1 MSELIEKIVKEL
13 LDDNEFVES
22 CKTEIQEIMK
32 DGKFDFK
39 DMPEVIAL
47 VVLVYEKYDKLH
59 VEQKDLIEVFRLL
72 IVELLKKLNFMQ
84 ESNDEINKMLESCL
98 TLLVLQVKTKS
109 FWTTYFGWCFCACCK
124 KSKCCK

>member
-39 DMPEVIAL
+39 DMPQVIAL

-59 VEQKDLIEVFRLL
+59 VEEKDLIEVFRLL
-72 IVELLKKLNFMQ
+72 IVELLKKLKFME

-98 TLLVLQVKTKS
+98 TLLVLQVKYQIS
-109 FWTTYFGWCFCACCK
+109 YYNLVLSQRIFYILHHYFYV
-124 KSKCCK
+124 

>member
-22 CKTEIQEIMK
+22 CKTEIKEIMK

-59 VEQKDLIEVFRLL
+59 VEEKDLIEVFRLL
-72 IVELLKKLNFMQ
+72 IVELLKKLKFME

>member
-1 MSELIEKIVKEL
+1 MLK
-13 LDDNEFVES
+13 DNEFVES

-59 VEQKDLIEVFRLL
+59 RTKDLIEVFRLL
-72 IVELLKKLNFMQ
+72 IVELLKKLKFM
-84 ESNDEINKMLESCL
+84 EETNEEINKMLSRFNIIA
-98 TLLVLQVKTKS
+98 Q
-109 FWTTYFGWCFCACCK
+109 
-124 KSKCCK
+124 